1 MAMRLVAARE
11 LPDCLFYCVH
21 LDTERVRVVT
31 PEVREPVVDGEGKA
45 VTGRDGKPRT
55 KLVSAA
61 VTEPDP
67 EYLLELRWGKEP
79 PSGVPEEQYRA
90 DVLQEVKRRAEVR
103 LAQLG
108 GGTPLPGE
116 GKVL

>member
-1 MAMRLVAARE
+1 
-11 LPDCLFYCVH
+11 
-21 LDTERVRVVT
+21 
-31 PEVREPVVDGEGKA
+31 VVDAEGKA

-55 KLVSAA
+55 KVVSAA

-79 PSGVPEEQYRA
+79 PAGVSEEQYRA
-90 DVLQEVKRRAEVR
+90 DLREEVKRQAEAR